1 MRSKEEVVASRV
13 FDLLADARLDH
24 YMIGFYLA
32 HSTEPYMYDV
42 LDTVIESTL
51 LTKADR
57 QVRIEKMILGE
68 EYDNL

>member
-13 FDLLADARLDH
+13 FDLLADARLDP

-32 HSTEPYMYDV
+32 HSPEPYMYDV